1 MVLFTILAIAVAV
14 ALTLAI
20 FIVGTL
26 GGTFLFV
33 FGDVIVCIAII
44 VLIIKLFY
52 DHKKKN

>member
-1 MVLFTILAIAVAV
+1 MVLFTILAIAVVV

-44 VLIIKLFY
+44 VLIIKLFC

>member
-44 VLIIKLFY
+44 VLIIKLFC

>member
-33 FGDVIVCIAII
+33 FGDVIVCVAII

>member
-33 FGDVIVCIAII
+33 FGDVIVCVAII

-52 DHKKKN
+52 DHKKNN

>member
-44 VLIIKLFY
+44 VLIIKLFCDY
-52 DHKKKN
+52 KKKN

>member
-1 MVLFTILAIAVAV
+1 MVVFTILAIAVAV

-33 FGDVIVCIAII
+33 FGDIIVCIAII

>member
-44 VLIIKLFY
+44 VLIVKLFY

>member
-14 ALTLAI
+14 ALTLAL